1 MTASGPVELI
11 LEADGLRDTDKT
23 QQDDLSRQCSLI
35 TTTGIRRLVWTY
47 EPGVEPLIRQVQR
60 QTGIAV
66 IPVLPNMAAYVRDT
80 IEMGVVGAALLRF
93 RRLSFGA
100 RFRLAITN
108 ATNAFR
114 VLRREFNTGA
124 LILLETELGRVLPL
138 RPREIMLH
146 PTLTDFALAL
156 DNHRLFE
163 QFTDLCQNRYG
174 VRPWLKTHNVG
185 LLLPALSRWGI
196 EGATVVAPFNPK
208 GYWMHPSK
216 DACEEAA
223 RGTTIQLVA
232 TEVDADG
239 TIPLAE
245 GLAYIQTLGLRAA
258 IVSRPE
264 PLQDRT
270 P

>member
-1 MTASGPVELI
+1 MMPPLSMELI
-11 LEADGLRDTDKT
+11 LEADLLWGAARP
-23 QQDDLSRQCSLI
+23 QPDDLSRICSLI
-35 TTTGIRRLVWTY
+35 TASGIQRVVWTY
-47 EPGVEPLIRQVQR
+47 EPSAEPWIRQIQDR
-60 QTGIAV
+60 TGIAV

-100 RFRLAITN
+100 QMRLAINN
-108 ATNAFR
+108 APNAFR
-114 VLRREFNTGA
+114 VLRRDFNTGA
-124 LILLETELGRVLPL
+124 LILLETELGRVLSL

-156 DNHRLFE
+156 GNQRLFE